1 MGEKLPMLK
10 NSIFNKIVY
19 IIFLTFFLLNIA
31 FCQNENKKIIHPLM
45 GAITLSAEVGA
56 TFSYTDYANTKN
68 GFIWRGSAEYYLPT
82 YTNHLVAIKLFGGT
96 GNLAGSDDRKTP
108 TEFKTDIS
116 FFGSGIT
123 YGYRIG
129 EKLFPT
135 IFAGLS
141 YLSFDPKDDK
151 GNQLPNNVA
160 GIYSKNDVNLNM
172 EIGLK
177 YLISNELT
185 FNMSFG
191 AAFNFNDWLDDI
203 EKGERN
209 DNFYTLMAGL
219 TFNLISSEDSDNDGV
234 EDSEDLCPDTPEGI
248 EVDILGCPIDEDRDG
263 VADYLDKC
271 PNTPARVSVDANGCP
286 LDSDRDGI
294 PDYLDRCPNTPPGAG
309 INRHG
314 CASDSDGD
322 RVPDFIDK
330 CPKTPKGIRVDSLGC
345 PVDLDKDRVPDYLDK
360 CPNTPPGILVDNTGC
375 PLDSDQDGVAD
386 YLDKCP
392 NTPLGIPVTM
402 DGCSDEFQEYIFYTS
417 TSFKTGEAILSPGSY
432 DELDKVI
439 ARIKLRPNSEW
450 RIEGYTDNLGEP
462 EHNKI
467 LSFQRAQAVFN
478 YFLSKGLDRNRFEVV
493 GLGEDFPIA
502 DNSTAEGRVQNR
514 RVVLIRVE

>member
-1 MGEKLPMLK
+1 
-10 NSIFNKIVY
+10 
-19 IIFLTFFLLNIA
+19 
-31 FCQNENKKIIHPLM
+31 M
-45 GAITLSAEVGA
+45 GALTLSAETGA
-56 TFSYTDYANTKN
+56 TFSYTDYANTKI
-68 GFIWRGSAEYYLPT
+68 GFIWRGSVDYYFPT
-82 YTNHLVAIKLFGGT
+82 YTNHLVTIKIFGGT
-96 GNLAGSDDRKTP
+96 GNLRGDDEREDHP
-108 TEFKTDIS
+108 DFKTDIS

-123 YGYRIG
+123 YGYGIG
-129 EKLFPT
+129 KDLFPT

-151 GNQLPNNVA
+151 GKQLTNNVA
-160 GIYSKNDVNLNM
+160 GIYSKNDVNLNV

-219 TFNLISSEDSDNDGV
+219 TFNLISSEDSDNDGI
-234 EDSEDLCPDTPEGI
+234 EDSEDMCPDTPEGL

-263 VADYLDKC
+263 VADYLDQC
-271 PNTPARVSVDANGCP
+271 PNTPASVHVDANGCP

-294 PDYLDRCPNTPPGAG
+294 ADYLDRCPKTPSGIK
-309 INRHG
+309 INRFG
-314 CASDSDGD
+314 CPSDSDGD
-322 RVPDFIDK
+322 RVPDYADR

-345 PVDLDKDRVPDYLDK
+345 PIDLDKDRVPDYLDK

-375 PLDSDQDGVAD
+375 PLDSDRDGVVD

-392 NTPLGIPVTM
+392 NTHLGIPVTM
-402 DGCSDEFQEYIFYTS
+402 DGCSDEFQEYIFYSS
-417 TSFKTGEAILSPGSY
+417 TFYKTGESILSPDAYG
-432 DELDKVI
+432 ELDKVI
-439 ARIKLRPNSEW
+439 ARINLRPNSEW
-450 RIEGYTDNLGEP
+450 RIEGHTDNHAEP
-462 EHNKI
+462 EYNKV
-467 LSFQRAQAVFN
+467 LSFKRAQAVYN
-478 YFLSKGLDRNRFEVV
+478 YFISKGLNKNRFEVV
-493 GLGEDFPIA
+493 GLGEDSPIA